1 MLYTP
6 KAINPIFLT
15 DSYKLS
21 HIRYT
26 TPGVKIIYS
35 NFTPR
40 YIDYL
45 LQKYPDFDGNLV
57 WFGLQGT
64 LKQVFFDSWDE
75 NFFKR
80 DKDEVIQEA
89 KDILGPY
96 IGMENLKH
104 FEALHD
110 LGYMPIEIKALPE
123 GSLVQPGIP
132 CFTIRNT
139 HDDFQWIPNYLESI
153 ITVQLWKVM
162 TVATVSKIFKDL
174 AEDFSMQTKGNIEG
188 VNFQNHDFS
197 LRGQSGYESAG
208 ACGAAFLTGSD
219 GTDNVPA
226 LHHIQQYYNSNLAL
240 KPVAFSIPAG
250 EHSVTTLGIQIHKQH
265 IANEQP
271 ELPLEKLLVL
281 AEHAYLEEVLLK
293 FPEGPLAYVADS
305 YNYFAYLTETLPLA
319 KDSIMSRNG
328 TLVVRGDSG
337 DPVEIIA
344 GIKVPDYSEE
354 SDVNNAAHVAFFEE
368 FKHSEE
374 KRDQVESKFFY
385 NGICYKIVYN
395 VYYDSR
401 GLLDSWQKESLSE
414 YTLTP
419 EEKGTVEILW
429 DIFGG
434 TVNELGYKV
443 LDSHIG
449 CIYGDG
455 ITYQRA
461 LEIFTRLKSKGFV
474 STNVVFG
481 IGAYSLSLLSRD
493 DLGIAVKATAAIYDS
508 GETDDHR
515 NLVNIY
521 KDPKT
526 DSSKKSAKGLLQII
540 QDKDTGKF
548 ILNDEVN
555 FDQMEDSCLKTVFL
569 NGKFTKEFTFEEV
582 RQNLYG

>member
-45 LQKYPDFDGNLV
+45 LQKYPDFDGSLV

-162 TVATVSKIFKDL
+162 TVATVAKIFKDL

-197 LRGQSGYESAG
+197 LRGQSGHESAG
-208 ACGAAFLTGSD
+208 ACGAGFLTGSD

-250 EHSVTTLGIQIHKQH
+250 EHSVTTLGIQI
-265 IANEQP
+265 
-271 ELPLEKLLVL
+271 
-281 AEHAYLEEVLLK
+281 
-293 FPEGPLAYVADS
+293 
-305 YNYFAYLTETLPLA
+305 
-319 KDSIMSRNG
+319 
-328 TLVVRGDSG
+328 
-337 DPVEIIA
+337 
-344 GIKVPDYSEE
+344 
-354 SDVNNAAHVAFFEE
+354 
-368 FKHSEE
+368 
-374 KRDQVESKFFY
+374 
-385 NGICYKIVYN
+385 
-395 VYYDSR
+395 
-401 GLLDSWQKESLSE
+401 
-414 YTLTP
+414 
-419 EEKGTVEILW
+419 
-429 DIFGG
+429 
-434 TVNELGYKV
+434 
-443 LDSHIG
+443 
-449 CIYGDG
+449 
-455 ITYQRA
+455 
-461 LEIFTRLKSKGFV
+461 
-474 STNVVFG
+474 
-481 IGAYSLSLLSRD
+481 
-493 DLGIAVKATAAIYDS
+493 KAT
-508 GETDDHR
+508 ELVR
-515 NLVNIY
+515 NNPYYANI
-521 KDPKT
+521 
-526 DSSKKSAKGLLQII
+526 AL
-540 QDKDTGKF
+540 
-548 ILNDEVN
+548 
-555 FDQMEDSCLKTVFL
+555 
-569 NGKFTKEFTFEEV
+569 
-582 RQNLYG
+582 